1 MKLMLDLFVVIVKL
15 VDVFLQLFVYKFCIF
30 TKILEV
36 LCQLHVR
43 APFLFLISELL
54 RWWALWL
61 RDELLSTLE
70 LAVIVIPFI
79 FGVKN
84 SIVEFDIVNLVPSSR
99 CTVF

>member
-1 MKLMLDLFVVIVKL
+1 MLDLFVVIVKL
-15 VDVFLQLFVYKFCIF
+15 VDVFLQLFVYKFSIF

-43 APFLFLISELL
+43 APFLFLISSLL
-54 RWWALWL
+54 RWRALRL